1 MGIVYRFAYVNK
13 SLIYLVVYL
22 LVNAETMNEPILVI
36 LAYLIGSI
44 PTSVWISKAIFNIDI
59 RDYGS
64 GNPGATN
71 TFRVLG
77 SKWGSLVMIVDV
89 TKGAIATSLYVL
101 IPYYLTNELART
113 NFMIVLGLASVI
125 GHIFPIWAGFRGGKG
140 VATILGMA
148 LAIQPIVALLC
159 LLLFLFTL
167 ITTRFVSL
175 SSLIAGVAFMVLILF
190 IFNEKETMYR
200 LFGIIVA
207 LMVIITHQK
216 NISRLLKGTE
226 NKVPLFKNRNK
237 SK

>member
-1 MGIVYRFAYVNK
+1 MF
-13 SLIYLVVYL
+13 
-22 LVNAETMNEPILVI
+22 VNAETMNEPILVI

-44 PTSVWISKAIFNIDI
+44 PTSVWVSKSIFNIDI

-77 SKWGSLVMIVDV
+77 SKWGSIVMIVDV
-89 TKGAIATSLYVL
+89 TKGAIATSLYIL

-148 LAIQPIVALLC
+148 LAIQPIVAVIC
-159 LLLFLFTL
+159 LLVFLFTL
-167 ITTRFVSL
+167 VTTRFVSL

-200 LFGIIVA
+200 LFAIIVA

-237 SK
+237 TK